1 MFLASLVFSNITF
14 SNNTT
19 TLTLNSFFSFFINRF
34 FVLVVVF
41 ITFLRYMFFVFF
53 CVFLSHLLIVFLI
66 VFFPFIDG
74 SSSNTSINTVSIFDM
89 ITLLFQ

>member
-19 TLTLNSFFSFFINRF
+19 TVALNSFFSFFINRF

-53 CVFLSHLLIVFLI
+53 LSIPFSFADSVLDCLL
-66 VFFPFIDG
+66 
-74 SSSNTSINTVSIFDM
+74 SIH
-89 ITLLFQ
+89 

>member
-1 MFLASLVFSNITF
+1 MFVFVSCVFLAFLMFSNITF

-19 TLTLNSFFSFFINRF
+19 TLTLNRFFSFFTNCF

-53 CVFLSHLLIVFLI
+53 LSIPFSFADSVLDCLL
-66 VFFPFIDG
+66 
-74 SSSNTSINTVSIFDM
+74 SIH
-89 ITLLFQ
+89 